1 MHDDCGVHLT
11 SEAIIPWQ
19 KAITSSLY
27 VLQMLIEILLL
38 AHPPFVLPLA
48 NPIIILK
55 RIKKKEVQ

>member
-1 MHDDCGVHLT
+1 MHDDHGVHLT

-27 VLQMLIEILLL
+27 MFRMRTDILLL

-55 RIKKKEVQ
+55 RI